1 MNEKNISKDPA
12 PFTFGDV
19 KVGDMLL
26 DLRGF
31 WYMKISADYFCE
43 EGEFEPLNHCAVR
56 LDTGKMEVFEDDYWV
71 QKFFRPKEIHIK

>member
-1 MNEKNISKDPA
+1 M
-12 PFTFGDV
+12 F
-19 KVGDMLL
+19 L

-31 WYMKISADYFCE
+31 WYMKISADYFCD

-56 LDTGKMEVFEDDYWV
+56 LDTGKMEVFEDDFWV